1 MGLYQC
7 YTDLRVNS
15 ALHQGGIIMKM
26 PIGFISP
33 DDKGKQ
39 SDQFTRPQVEN
50 NDSTPK
56 MVLVQFPGAGIP
68 LSYYCEDFDLHVG
81 DLVFVEGKYEGRLG
95 RVEKIS
101 TNFSVDLDS
110 YKKVVG
116 VADTDVV
123 GSFKPIEGHFI
134 TFDRNALPFK
144 KARSW
149 FLPACQD
156 ESFIDYDEPGFPLS
170 DPGKWPG
177 KKVEIMDRGL
187 DYFSAGKV
195 VYLSLDKEEGRAIV
209 AGTKPYEVRFK
220 YCDGMISNICCT
232 CPCGFFCKH
241 EVAVLIQL
249 KEILKWFE
257 ESNNRDYQRSQYFS
271 IVSVS
276 ALYRFAVK
284 FDHDNEFILR

>member
-1 MGLYQC
+1 
-7 YTDLRVNS
+7 
-15 ALHQGGIIMKM
+15 MKM
-26 PIGFISP
+26 PIGFVGQG
-33 DDKGKQ
+33 DNGKRSEQ
-39 SDQFTRPQVEN
+39 LTQPQTESN
-50 NDSTPK
+50 ASTPK

-68 LSYYCEDFDLHVG
+68 LSYYCEGFDLHVG

-110 YKKVVG
+110 YKKVVS

-149 FLPACQD
+149 FLPPSED
-156 ESFIDYDEPGFPLS
+156 NFIDYDEPGFPLS

-177 KKVEIMDRGL
+177 KKAEIMDRGL
-187 DYFSAGKV
+187 DYFASGKV
-195 VYLSLDKEEGRAIV
+195 VYLSLDGEEGRAIV

-220 YCDGMISNICCT
+220 YSDGMVSNICCT

-249 KEILKWFE
+249 KEILERLE
-257 ESNNRDYQRSQYFS
+257 ESDNRDYTTSQYFS
-271 IVSVS
+271 IISVS
-276 ALYRFAVK
+276 AFYRFAVK
-284 FDHDNEFILR
+284 FDRDNEFILR